1 MNKESLLFGVAG
13 IFFGLLVGW
22 VIGSQQA
29 AAPGRSVPAQTAA
42 PGQAAAP
49 PGQQVLPLDDTRAA
63 ELRASAGRDAGDAA
77 PRIELGNMYF
87 DAGRYQDA
95 AGWYED
101 ALRIDPRNPD
111 VSTDLGIAYYYTNQ
125 PDRAIQQFEH
135 SLAVDPKHSKTY
147 LNLGV
152 VRAFGKQDLEGA
164 ARAWQQVVDLAP
176 DTPEA
181 RAARQ
186 ALEGLRNAH
195 PDLSGGGS
203 PSNRPPSNR
212 E

>member
-22 VIGSQQA
+22 IIGAQQA
-29 AAPGRSVPAQTAA
+29 AAPAPAVPA
-42 PGQAAAP
+42 QAAAP
-49 PGQQVLPLDDTRAA
+49 EQTGGPAGQQVVPLDESRAA
-63 ELRASAGRDAGDAA
+63 ELRQAAERDAADPA
-77 PRIELGNMYF
+77 PRVELGNMYF
-87 DAGRYQDA
+87 DAGRYHDA
-95 AGWYED
+95 ARWYED
-101 ALRIDPRNPD
+101 ALRVDPRNAD

-135 SLAVDPKHSKTY
+135 SLSLDPRHSKTY

-152 VRAFGKQDLEGA
+152 VRAFAMRDLEGA

-186 ALEGLRNAH
+186 ALEGLRTAH
-195 PDLSGGGS
+195 PEMGAGS
-203 PSNRPPSNR
+203 PARPPSTP

>member
-1 MNKESLLFGVAG
+1 MQKESVLLGVAG
-13 IFFGLLVGW
+13 IFFGLVVGW

-29 AAPGRSVPAQTAA
+29 AAPATSPA
-42 PGQAAAP
+42 PSQAAASTS
-49 PGQQVLPLDDTRAA
+49 QQQSPAVVALDEARAA
-63 ELRASAGRDAGDAA
+63 QLRAAAGRDANDAA
-77 PRIELGNMYF
+77 TRVQLGNMYF
-87 DAGRYQDA
+87 DAGRFQDA
-95 AGWYED
+95 ARWYED
-101 ALRIDPRNPD
+101 ALRIEPRNPD

-125 PDRAIQQFEH
+125 PDRALAQFEH
-135 SLAVDPKHSKTY
+135 SLAINPKHSKTL
-147 LNLGV
+147 LNVGV

-195 PDLSGGGS
+195 PDAAGGD
-203 PSNRPPSNR
+203 RPDQPPANQ

>member
-1 MNKESLLFGVAG
+1 VNKESLLFGVAG

-29 AAPGRSVPAQTAA
+29 LAPGRSAPA
-42 PGQAAAP
+42 QAAAP
-49 PGQQVLPLDDTRAA
+49 PAQEAPGAQAIPLDEAKAA
-63 ELRASAGRDAGDAA
+63 ELRTAAEGSPGDAA
-77 PRIELGNMYF
+77 PRVELGNMYF

-135 SLAVDPKHSKTY
+135 SLVVDPKHSKTL

-164 ARAWQQVVDLAP
+164 AQAWQEVVDLAP

-195 PDLSGGGS
+195 PDLSGAGGS
-203 PSNRPPSNR
+203 SGRPPSNP